1 MLSRMPQLYAQTPAE
16 TVEKLSV
23 NAFLQNAES
32 ILQTA
37 QSSVEG
43 TNWTILTGGPGGIR
57 MIADSDWPLD
67 SLQAHTGAAAAYRVH
82 RRGGEVVVEGRSAHQ
97 SLAVRATPP
106 AQVARF
112 LLCGK
117 V

>member
-1 MLSRMPQLYAQTPAE
+1 MPQLYAQTARE
-16 TVEKLSV
+16 TAEKLSV
-23 NAFLQNAES
+23 TAFLQNAES
-32 ILQTA
+32 ILETA
-37 QSSVEG
+37 QSSGDGV
-43 TNWTILTGGPGGIR
+43 NWTILTGGPGGIR

-82 RRGGEVVVEGRSAHQ
+82 RRGGEVMVEGRSAHQ
-97 SLAVRATPP
+97 MLAVRSTPP

-112 LLCGK
+112 LLGSK

>member
-1 MLSRMPQLYAQTPAE
+1 MPQLYAQTARE
-16 TVEKLSV
+16 TAEKLSV

-32 ILQTA
+32 ILETA
-37 QSSVEG
+37 QSSVDG
-43 TNWTILTGGPGGIR
+43 ANWTILTGGPGGIR

-82 RRGGEVVVEGRSAHQ
+82 RRGGEVLVEGRSAHQ
-97 SLAVRATPP
+97 MLAVRSTPP

-112 LLCGK
+112 LLCSK

>member
-1 MLSRMPQLYAQTPAE
+1 MPQLYAQTRALAA
-16 TVEKLSV
+16 EKLFV
-23 NAFLQNAES
+23 TAFLQNAES
-32 ILQTA
+32 ILETA
-37 QSSVEG
+37 QGSGEG

-82 RRGGEVVVEGRSAHQ
+82 RRGGEVMVEGRSAHQ
-97 SLAVRATPP
+97 ALAVRSTPP

-112 LLCGK
+112 LLGARG
-117 V
+117 